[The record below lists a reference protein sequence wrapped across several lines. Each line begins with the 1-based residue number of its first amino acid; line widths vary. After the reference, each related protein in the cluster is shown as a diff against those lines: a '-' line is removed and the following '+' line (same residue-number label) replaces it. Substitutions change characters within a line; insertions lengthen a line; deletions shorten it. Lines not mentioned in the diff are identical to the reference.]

1 MSNKQPI
8 RIIPKL
14 DIKNGLLIKGI
25 NLEGL
30 RVLGDPFYFAREY
43 YSQGADEI
51 CYLDNVATL
60 YGTNNLS
67 KFISKTAKDIHIPI
81 SVGGGIRTYH
91 DIENALVSGADK
103 ICLNSKIIDD
113 PNFLKKSCRLFGSSN
128 ITAIIETTLI
138 EGKYFITKSNGRD
151 LKEIDPVSWAKKI
164 EDLGAGEIFLTCVH
178 KEGLKSGFDLKII
191 KKISHSVKLPVI
203 AHGGAGKF
211 SDILDVIENS
221 KVSGVAISSLFHY
234 ETCLSFPLPKVFTG
248 NMEFLKRY
256 QNENKNLN
264 IKIIKN
270 LKKYLKRNNIEIR

>member
-1 MSNKQPI
+1 MFKKQPI

-30 RVLGDPFYFAREY
+30 RVLGDPFNFASEY
-43 YSQGADEI
+43 YNQGADEI

-81 SVGGGIRTYH
+81 SVGGGIRTFH
-91 DIENALVSGADK
+91 DIENALVNGADK
-103 ICLNSKIIDD
+103 ICLNSKIIDS
-113 PNFLKKSCRLFGSSN
+113 PIFLKKACRLFGSSN

-151 LKEIDPVSWAKKI
+151 LINMDPITWAKKI

-178 KEGLKSGFDLKII
+178 KEGLKSGFDIKIV
-191 KKISHSVKLPVI
+191 KKICNSVKLPVI
-203 AHGGAGKF
+203 AHGGAGSF
-211 SDILDVIENS
+211 SDILNIIQHS
-221 KVSGVAISSLFHY
+221 KVSGVAISGLFHY
-234 ETCLSFPLPKVFTG
+234 PTCVDFPIPKIITG
-248 NMEFLKRY
+248 NLEFLKRY
-256 QNENKNLN
+256 KDENKKFN
-264 IKIIKN
+264 IKIIKK
-270 LKKYLKRNNIEIR
+270 LKNYLRRNNIEIR